1 MYFLNVEIE
10 YIGIKCLCIYKFIL
24 YFFIGFCQY
33 CNMIIFLKLETLEFE
48 STLSEAS
55 RMFRIVLQKR
65 INLYKIWRVYRV
77 NVFRLLAYVVLFRNR
92 IFRELV
98 REFMELFLELD
109 GLNEE
114 DEEF

>member
-1 MYFLNVEIE
+1 
-10 YIGIKCLCIYKFIL
+10 
-24 YFFIGFCQY
+24 
-33 CNMIIFLKLETLEFE
+33 
-48 STLSEAS
+48 
-55 RMFRIVLQKR
+55 MFRIVSQQR
-65 INLYKIWRVYRV
+65 ISLYKIWRVYRV

>member
-1 MYFLNVEIE
+1 
-10 YIGIKCLCIYKFIL
+10 
-24 YFFIGFCQY
+24 
-33 CNMIIFLKLETLEFE
+33 
-48 STLSEAS
+48 
-55 RMFRIVLQKR
+55 MFRIVLQKR

-77 NVFRLLAYVVLFRNR
+77 NDFRLLAYVVLFRNR

>member
-1 MYFLNVEIE
+1 
-10 YIGIKCLCIYKFIL
+10 
-24 YFFIGFCQY
+24 
-33 CNMIIFLKLETLEFE
+33 
-48 STLSEAS
+48 
-55 RMFRIVLQKR
+55 MFRIVLQKG

>member
-1 MYFLNVEIE
+1 
-10 YIGIKCLCIYKFIL
+10 
-24 YFFIGFCQY
+24 
-33 CNMIIFLKLETLEFE
+33 
-48 STLSEAS
+48 
-55 RMFRIVLQKR
+55 MFRIVLQKR